1 MVVPP
6 LVFFF
11 FFLLLSLPLLSLSKS
26 TIEPCS
32 GSDTCPA
39 LVGYT
44 LYADLKVSEVAALF
58 GADPFALLAANAVD
72 ASSSPDPILPA
83 GLFLRVP
90 VPCACSDGI
99 RRSVATRYTTRPA
112 DTLASLA
119 ASVYGGLVSADQIR
133 EANALPPDPAAL
145 DPGQT
150 LVVPLPCACFN
161 STDNLLPAIYLSY
174 VVRDGD
180 SVPAIAARFATTVTD
195 VMNVNGMGSPV
206 IRPGD
211 ILAIPLP

>member
-6 LVFFF
+6 LFFF
-11 FFLLLSLPLLSLSKS
+11 FLLLLSLPLLSLSKS

-133 EANALPPDPAAL
+133 EANALPPDP
-145 DPGQT
+145 PR
-150 LVVPLPCACFN
+150 
-161 STDNLLPAIYLSY
+161 STRAKP
-174 VVRDGD
+174 
-180 SVPAIAARFATTVTD
+180 
-195 VMNVNGMGSPV
+195 
-206 IRPGD
+206 
-211 ILAIPLP
+211 